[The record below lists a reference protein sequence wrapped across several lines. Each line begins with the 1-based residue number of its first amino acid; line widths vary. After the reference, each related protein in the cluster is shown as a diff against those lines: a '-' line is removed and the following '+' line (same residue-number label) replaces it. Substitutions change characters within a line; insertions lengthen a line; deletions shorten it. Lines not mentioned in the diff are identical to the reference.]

1 MPLQQSEATADNPR
15 NHCPYRRMHLELVV
29 GVPCLSVALAAR
41 LETPIEAWPHLG
53 APVLGRQL
61 VSNRSQPAK
70 DESIDQVPNL
80 GCQDRM
86 GMGCPTPS
94 HRIPWPPPQE
104 TSLRLR
110 QPNTNACMRP
120 TPA

>member
-29 GVPCLSVALAAR
+29 GVPCFSVALAAR

-53 APVLGRQL
+53 APVPGRQL
-61 VSNRSQPAK
+61 VSNRNQPLK
-70 DESIDQVPNL
+70 DESINQVPNL

-86 GMGCPTPS
+86 GMGCP
-94 HRIPWPPPQE
+94 PPPRIGFLGH
-104 TSLRLR
+104 LRR
-110 QPNTNACMRP
+110 RP
-120 TPA
+120 RSGSDSRTPTLA